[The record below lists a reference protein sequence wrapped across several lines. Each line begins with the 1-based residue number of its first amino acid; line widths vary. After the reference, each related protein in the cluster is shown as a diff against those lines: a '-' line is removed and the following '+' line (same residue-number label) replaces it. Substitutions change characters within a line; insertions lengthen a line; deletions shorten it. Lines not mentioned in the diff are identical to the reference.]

1 MNALPLP
8 LRRACELERCP
19 EDRKWLVEGLW
30 SDRAVGIVG
39 GEPKS
44 CKSFLALDFAV
55 AVASG
60 TPCLRRFAVKQKGP
74 VIVFA
79 AEDAQHEVRA
89 RLEGI
94 SQAAGVPFDDL
105 DVHVITAP
113 IVRLD
118 LEDDC
123 RRLSATVEAVR
134 PKLLV
139 LDPFVRLHRRDEN
152 VAADVA
158 PLLGYLRQ
166 IERQFHAAVL
176 LVHHARKGAAH
187 LRGGQALRGSS
198 ELHAWGDS
206 NVYMRRKGD
215 DLLLMNVE
223 HRAAAP
229 IREVAL
235 ELRVRGEV
243 RTLEVVDRPIESDE
257 TRTALSAAER
267 IEQALSEAI
276 EPLGIQQLRK
286 ASRMRM
292 ASLCDAL
299 AELTADGRVV
309 KCADGYQL
317 ATNT

>member
-1 MNALPLP
+1 MNTLP

-39 GEPKS
+39 GEPK
-44 CKSFLALDFAV
+44 CGKSFLALDFAV

-60 TPCLRRFAVKQKGP
+60 TPCLRRYAVRQKGP
-74 VIVFA
+74 VVVFA

-94 SQAAGVPFDDL
+94 AHVAGVPFDAL

-113 IVRLD
+113 VVRLD
-118 LEDDC
+118 LDDDC
-123 RRLSATVEAVR
+123 RKLSATVEAVR

-152 VAADVA
+152 VASDVA

-166 IERQFHAAVL
+166 IERRFQAAVL
-176 LVHHARKGAAH
+176 LVHHSRKGAAH
-187 LRGGQALRGSS
+187 IRAGQALRGSS
-198 ELHAWGDS
+198 EFHAWGDS

-215 DLLLMNVE
+215 DLLLMSVE

-235 ELRVRGEV
+235 ELRVVGEI
-243 RTLEVVDRPIESDE
+243 RSLEIVDRPIASNE
-257 TRTALSAAER
+257 TQASLSAADR
-267 IEQALSEAI
+267 IAQALSEVD
-276 EPLGIQQLRK
+276 EPMGVHELRK
-286 ASRMRM
+286 ACRMRM

-317 ATNT
+317 ATDA

>member
-1 MNALPLP
+1 MNTLP

-19 EDRKWLVEGLW
+19 EERKWLVEGLW

-39 GEPKS
+39 GEPKC

-60 TPCLRRFAVKQKGP
+60 TPCLRRFAVRQKGP

-94 SQAAGVPFDDL
+94 SQVAGVPFGEL
-105 DVHVITAP
+105 DVHVITSP

-118 LEDDC
+118 LEDD
-123 RRLSATVEAVR
+123 RRKLSATVEAVQ

-139 LDPFVRLHRRDEN
+139 LDPFVRLHRQDEN
-152 VAADVA
+152 VASDVA

-166 IERQFHAAVL
+166 IERRFHAAVL

-187 LRGGQALRGSS
+187 LRAGQALRGSS

-215 DLLLMNVE
+215 DVLLMSVE

-235 ELRVRGEV
+235 ELRVLGEI
-243 RTLEVVDRPIESDE
+243 RSLEIIDRPVASDDAKAE
-257 TRTALSAAER
+257 LSAAQR
-267 IEQALSEAI
+267 IEQALSEAA
-276 EPLGIQQLRK
+276 EPLGVHQLRE
-286 ASRMRM
+286 ACRMRM
-292 ASLCDAL
+292 ASLCDTL

-309 KCADGYQL
+309 KSAEGYQL
-317 ATNT
+317 ATNL

>member
-1 MNALPLP
+1 VNTLP

-39 GEPKS
+39 GEPKC

-60 TPCLRRFAVKQKGP
+60 TPCLRRYAVRQKGP
-74 VIVFA
+74 VVVFA

-94 SQAAGVPFDDL
+94 AQVAGVPFDAL

-113 IVRLD
+113 VVRLD
-118 LEDDC
+118 LDDDC
-123 RRLSATVEAVR
+123 RKLSATVEAVR

-152 VAADVA
+152 VASDVA

-166 IERQFHAAVL
+166 IERRFEAAVL

-187 LRGGQALRGSS
+187 VRAGQALRGSS

-215 DLLLMNVE
+215 DLLLMSVE

-235 ELRVRGEV
+235 ELRVRGEI
-243 RTLEVVDRPIESDE
+243 RSLEIVDRPIASDE
-257 TRTALSAAER
+257 CQTFLSAADR
-267 IEQALSEAI
+267 IEHALAEVG
-276 EPLGIQQLRK
+276 EPMGVHELRK
-286 ASRMRM
+286 ACRMRM

-317 ATNT
+317 ATDA

>member
-1 MNALPLP
+1 VNALP

-19 EDRKWLVEGLW
+19 EERKWLVEGLW
-30 SDRAVGIVG
+30 SERAVGIVG
-39 GEPKS
+39 GEPKC

-94 SQAAGVPFDDL
+94 SRAAGVPFDEL

-123 RRLSATVEAVR
+123 RKLSATVEAVR

-139 LDPFVRLHRRDEN
+139 LDPFVRLHRQDEN

-206 NVYMRRKGD
+206 NVYIRRKGD
-215 DLLLMNVE
+215 DLLLMSAE

-243 RTLEVVDRPIESDE
+243 RTLEVVDQPIESDE
-257 TRTALSAAER
+257 TRTTLSVAER
-267 IEQALSEAI
+267 IEQALSEAVK
-276 EPLGIQQLRK
+276 PLAIQQLRK

-292 ASLCDAL
+292 ESLCDAL

-317 ATNT
+317 ASNA